1 MEQRWSASVV
11 VRLLVEVGGSRSVR
25 GFSEWS
31 ARVHSLS
38 RAKGDAEGGRNERFS
53 LVLSGEG

>member
-53 LVLSGEG
+53 LV